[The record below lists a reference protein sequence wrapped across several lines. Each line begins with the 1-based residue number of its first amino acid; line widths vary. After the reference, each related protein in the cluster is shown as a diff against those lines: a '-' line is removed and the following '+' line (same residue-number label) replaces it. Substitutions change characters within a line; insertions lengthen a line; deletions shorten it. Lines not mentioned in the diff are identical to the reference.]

1 MSTFCRLLQDSS
13 YDWERVR
20 RAARVHRSTWS
31 RWRRGLQRPDVD
43 YATGHL
49 IPLLR
54 RELGIELDLND
65 IYEYEAA
72 APARQSNAQQ

>member
-1 MSTFCRLLQDSS
+1 MSRFCALLQDSS

-20 RAARVHRSTWS
+20 KAARVHRSTWS

-54 RELGIELDLND
+54 EELGIELGLHD
-65 IYEYEAA
+65 IYEYRSA
-72 APARQSNAQQ
+72 APSRQNNAHQ

>member
-1 MSTFCRLLQDSS
+1 MSRFCQLLRDPS

-20 RAARVHRSTWS
+20 KAAQVHRSTWS

-54 RELGIELDLND
+54 HELGIELDLGD
-65 IYEYEAA
+65 IYDYRSA
-72 APARQSNAQQ
+72 APARHSDAHQ